1 MTTQPK
7 FPARVKTN
15 ILFAHAAYQMA
26 DRLVAR
32 FPDMSHLE
40 VRTLD
45 DLKARA
51 SWADIIVVSGLWR
64 NEIVDVAPKLR
75 FVQSISAGTDQ
86 YNREMFRQKGVRLAS
101 AAGVNAAA
109 VAEHALALML
119 SFARRLHLLRDAQ
132 AAKTWRPMLSDLSLR
147 EEELGGKTLLV
158 VGLGRIGN
166 RLAALGKAFG
176 MRVIATR
183 RDETAGAGAADAV
196 YRHDRVKGL
205 LGEADFVVLTC
216 PLTPQTERLIDG
228 AALASM
234 KRTAYLINVARGK
247 VVDEPALIAAL
258 KGGLIAGAGLDC
270 TWEEPL
276 PASSPLW
283 TLPNTIVTP
292 HSAGETQ
299 AYEDNVID
307 ILMENLGRLWR
318 GETALRNE
326 VV

>member
-1 MTTQPK
+1 MPPPK
-7 FPARVKTN
+7 FPPPDKTN

-26 DRLVAR
+26 DRLVVKHR
-32 FPDMSHLE
+32 DMSHLE

-45 DLKARA
+45 ELKARA
-51 SWADIIVVSGLWR
+51 SWADVIVVSGLWR
-64 NEIVDVAPKLR
+64 NEILDLAPKLR

-86 YNREMFRQKGVRLAS
+86 YNRELFRQKGVRLAS

-119 SFARRLHLLRDAQ
+119 SFTRRLHLLRDAQ
-132 AAKTWRPMLSDLSLR
+132 TAKTWRPMLSDLTLR

-158 VGLGRIGN
+158 VGLGRIGDKV
-166 RLAALGKAFG
+166 AALGKALG

-183 RDETAGAGAADAV
+183 RDETAGKGAADAV
-196 YRHDRVKGL
+196 FKFDRLKGL
-205 LGEADFVVLTC
+205 LPEADFVVLTC
-216 PLTPQTERLIDG
+216 PLTPQTERIIDG
-228 AALASM
+228 SALASM

-247 VVDEPALIAAL
+247 VVDEPSLISALR
-258 KGGLIAGAGLDC
+258 GGLIAGAGLDC

-299 AYEDNVID
+299 RYEDNVID
-307 ILMENLGRLWR
+307 ILMDNLGRLWK